1 MCESK
6 TIFWTNFGSDSI
18 FPESDLVG
26 KMKEMIRSV
35 ETRPKSRKRIELTVW
50 FKSGIMKNQQISFQI
65 ENEEQKQLES
75 EQPSTQISRVLG
87 LENQQKRNT

>member
-1 MCESK
+1 
-6 TIFWTNFGSDSI
+6 
-18 FPESDLVG
+18 
-26 KMKEMIRSV
+26 
-35 ETRPKSRKRIELTVW
+35 
-50 FKSGIMKNQQISFQI
+50 MKNQQISFQI